1 MNSTEIFRNYIKNLK
16 NVDETFEIGKKI
28 QGLKVIQMMIVLK
41 NHFGWSVDQT
51 QREFRVRGLI
61 S

>member
-1 MNSTEIFRNYIKNLK
+1 MNPTEIFRSYIKNL
-16 NVDETFEIGKKI
+16 NNIDETFEIGKRI
-28 QGLKVIQMMIVLK
+28 QGLRVIQMMIVLK